1 MSIWIARLLGPIILL
16 LAISMVA
23 RPAALLA
30 LSRQFL
36 TDKPLILISGILA
49 TLAGLLIV
57 NVHNVWYWG
66 WPVIITLF
74 GWALLIGGA
83 VRILSP
89 DLVNDLGNR
98 MLEADGLVRWIGGL
112 WALLGGYL
120 SCQGISVS
128 GCRTRKLESVT
139 GNCWGQSKVPE

>member
-120 SCQGISVS
+120 SYQGYF
-128 GCRTRKLESVT
+128 G
-139 GNCWGQSKVPE
+139 